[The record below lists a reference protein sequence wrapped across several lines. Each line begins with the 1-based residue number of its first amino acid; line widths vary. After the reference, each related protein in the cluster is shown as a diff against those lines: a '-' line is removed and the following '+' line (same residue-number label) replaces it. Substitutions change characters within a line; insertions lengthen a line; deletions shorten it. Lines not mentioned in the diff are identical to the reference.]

1 MLDIFHCHLVSLGFE
16 MCWRCASHTHT
27 HTLLGCP
34 PILKH
39 KADDALG
46 LHACHTVTAEQRR
59 AEQRREGGG
68 RGGGANFGCM
78 ACGVTI
84 TIFSA
89 ALLHHTVSSIT
100 IYCRETERH
109 RERERTEEE
118 KSKGDGGGGGGGG
131 GKVLSDAGDEE
142 VDVNRVGD
150 NRVSRKTE
158 DGKSKKNILYT
169 EAVSTEDMG

>member
-1 MLDIFHCHLVSLGFE
+1 MLWDCMHV
-16 MCWRCASHTHT
+16 
-27 HTLLGCP
+27 
-34 PILKH
+34 ILSQQSR
-39 KADDALG
+39 G
-46 LHACHTVTAEQRR
+46 EQSKGER
-59 AEQRREGGG
+59 AAG
-68 RGGGANFGCM
+68 GGGANFGCM

-100 IYCRETERH
+100 IYCREIERH

-158 DGKSKKNILYT
+158 DGKSKKTFIQRQ
-169 EAVSTEDMG
+169 